1 MRRLLL
7 APVLVLT
14 LTGATCMRRAD
25 PPPAADPPGM
35 CFQPCTTKD
44 GSLEDTG
51 VRWEGEASDP
61 AVWDTLAD
69 PQDGVVGLLRGKLL
83 TCEAKR
89 QACAGFIDDLH
100 TRGVLLRPTEK

>member
-14 LTGATCMRRAD
+14 LCGATCQPRGER
-25 PPPAADPPGM
+25 PPPAGDAPAM
-35 CFQPCTTKD
+35 CYQPCTPST
-44 GSLEDTG
+44 GDTG
-51 VRWEGEASDP
+51 VRWEGDPNDP
-61 AVWDTLAD
+61 AAWDGLAD
-69 PQDGVVGLLRGKLL
+69 PEVGVVGLLRGKLL

-100 TRGVLLRPTEK
+100 QRGVLLRPTEK